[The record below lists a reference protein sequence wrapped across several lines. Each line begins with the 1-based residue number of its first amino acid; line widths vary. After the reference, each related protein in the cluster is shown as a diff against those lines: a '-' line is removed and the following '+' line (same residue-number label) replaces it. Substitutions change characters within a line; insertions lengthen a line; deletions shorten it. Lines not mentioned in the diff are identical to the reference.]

1 MSNRVSS
8 FELFEMIAR
17 PTSTGSVDRTKHRC
31 RMVMQIWV
39 TRDPF
44 HACLVFRMTSLG
56 VAGCFPVYA
65 MAVAWMVAVVNKE
78 MTMKRRVSKIHCG
91 MLSPSTC
98 ARRLK
103 RSVTRLQ
110 MGLEKNNMERLS
122 PKRRREEEEDT
133 RVRMRM
139 GRMRFGF
146 RKGIL
151 RASHRI
157 VEVPG
162 NLHGFAIV
170 AGKQLT
176 SPSLS
181 LPCVKC

>member
-1 MSNRVSS
+1 M
-8 FELFEMIAR
+8 
-17 PTSTGSVDRTKHRC
+17 
-31 RMVMQIWV
+31 
-39 TRDPF
+39 
-44 HACLVFRMTSLG
+44 
-56 VAGCFPVYA
+56 
-65 MAVAWMVAVVNKE
+65 
-78 MTMKRRVSKIHCG
+78 
-91 MLSPSTC
+91 
-98 ARRLK
+98 
-103 RSVTRLQ
+103 TRLQ
-110 MGLEKNNMERLS
+110 TGLEKNNMERLS

-133 RVRMRM
+133 RVRMMM